1 MTPSPADTAWRSVEV
16 GLSYRAGEIR
26 LWTAKL
32 GGLAPTT
39 HYTRMRTYSELPDPA
54 AESAARSDFFFYPS
68 YPVAFEPRA
77 VERRGDWLVYTP
89 YTFACH
95 YIDLR
100 AIGTFD
106 AYLKQFSGK
115 SRSTLLRK
123 VRRFEEA
130 GGGTADVRRYASAA
144 ELDEFFAAAVPLAV
158 TTYQARLIGN
168 ALPTS
173 AAFVAKAK
181 ARAERGEVRAFLLF
195 LAGEPVAYLFC
206 FLHDGVVSYNYVGY
220 QSAHSAAS
228 PGTVLQHFV
237 LQSMFADPACAVFDF
252 TEGEGPQKQFF
263 GRDSRRC
270 AKSYFLRRTPRSL
283 LLVHSHRALGR
294 VTAAAGGLLDRLG
307 LAKRLRSFLRR
318 AG

>member
-1 MTPSPADTAWRSVEV
+1 MQP
-16 GLSYRAGEIR
+16 
-26 LWTAKL
+26 
-32 GGLAPTT
+32 
-39 HYTRMRTYSELPDPA
+39 YSELPDPA
-54 AESAARSDFFFYPS
+54 AESAAPSDFFFYPT
-68 YPVAFEPRA
+68 YPVAFEPRP

-95 YIDLR
+95 YIDLH
-100 AIGTFD
+100 AIGSFES
-106 AYLKQFSGK
+106 YLKQFSGK

-130 GGGTADVRRYASAA
+130 SGGSVDVRSYASAA
-144 ELDEFFAAAVPLAV
+144 ELDEFFAAAMPLVA

-173 AAFVAKAK
+173 AAFIEKAR

-206 FLHDGVVSYNYVGY
+206 FLHDGILSYNYVGY
-220 QSAHSAAS
+220 QSAQSASS

-237 LQSMFADPACAVFDF
+237 LQSVFADPACAVFDF
-252 TEGEGPQKQFF
+252 TEGEGAQKQFF
-263 GRDSRRC
+263 GRESRHC
-270 AKSYFLRRTPRSL
+270 AKSYFLRRSPRSL

-294 VTAAAGGLLDRLG
+294 LVSGAGSILDRLG